1 MNRPTQDTLRVEALT
16 AGYAHRPVLDG
27 VTLPV
32 LRPGTVTALVGP
44 NGAGKSTLLR
54 ALARL
59 LGSQGS
65 AWLGQTDL
73 LRISRAEHARSLAF
87 MPQSIPQGV
96 HLTVFEALL
105 CALNAS
111 SSTATLLASRA
122 SQERVVA
129 LLERVG
135 IAEYAHR
142 PLDELSGGERQLAS
156 LAQAL
161 VRDPAV
167 LLLDEPTSALDL
179 RHQVTVM
186 SLVQE
191 LAGEGRIV
199 IVVAHDLNMAVR
211 WADQV
216 VVLRD
221 GRVVA
226 SGTPA
231 DALTPEVLARAY
243 GVVAR
248 VERCSRGLTHVL
260 VDGLVGI
267 EQREGEPCAAS
278 L

>member
-1 MNRPTQDTLRVEALT
+1 MTRVTRHALVVESLA
-16 AGYAHRPVLDG
+16 AGYPRRQVLHG

-32 LRPGTVTALVGP
+32 LQPGTVTVLVGP

-54 ALARL
+54 SLARL
-59 LGSQGS
+59 LPARG
-65 AWLGQTDL
+65 AVTLGDVDL
-73 LRISRAEHARSLAF
+73 LHVPLMVHATSVAF
-87 MPQSIPQGV
+87 MPQSLPQGV
-96 HLTVFEALL
+96 HLTVFESLL
-105 CALNAS
+105 SALNAS
-111 SSTATLLASRA
+111 SSAAALHASRA

-135 IAEYAHR
+135 IPDYAHR

-156 LAQAL
+156 LALAL

-186 SLVQE
+186 SLVRE
-191 LAGEGRIV
+191 LADEGRIV

-211 WADQV
+211 WADRV

-221 GRVVA
+221 GQVIA

-231 DALTPEVLARAY
+231 EALTPAVLAQAY

-248 VERCSRGLTHVL
+248 VEHCSRGFAHVL
-260 VDGLVGI
+260 VDGLVG
-267 EQREGEPCAAS
+267 EPEEEPCAAIR
-278 L
+278 